1 MKGLYWTALYG
12 LTLTFMAWSISL
24 GIDSVWAGHAGPHFH
39 PRSPMEESLY
49 RADKNVNEAWEAF
62 HRAALGGTL
71 ASPAVQTQIEQDL
84 HTSRLLLVDARTA
97 ARDNDMRAVSSL
109 TARIGEISTRIKEKS
124 RRQKP

>member
-1 MKGLYWTALYG
+1 MKGLYRTALYG
-12 LTLTFMAWSISL
+12 LTLTFMAWTIAW
-24 GIDSVWAGHAGPHFH
+24 GPGTGWAGHAGPHFH

-84 HTSRLLLVDARTA
+84 HTSRLLLGDARKA
-97 ARDNDMRAVSSL
+97 ARDNDMRTVSSL

>member
-1 MKGLYWTALYG
+1 MKILYG
-12 LTLTFMAWSISL
+12 LTLIFMAWSISL
-24 GIDSVWAGHAGPHFH
+24 GIDPVWANHAGTHFH
-39 PRSPMEESLY
+39 PRSPVQESLY
-49 RADKNVNEAWEAF
+49 LADKNLNEAWEAF

-84 HTSRLLLVDARTA
+84 HTSRLLLADARKA
-97 ARDNDMRAVSSL
+97 ARDNDARAVSSL